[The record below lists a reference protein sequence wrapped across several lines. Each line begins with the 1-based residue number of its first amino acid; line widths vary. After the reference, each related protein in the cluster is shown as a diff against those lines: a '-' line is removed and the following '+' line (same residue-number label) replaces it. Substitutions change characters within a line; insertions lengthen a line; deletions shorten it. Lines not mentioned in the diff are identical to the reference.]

1 MFRELDLLQLKNND
15 SIANDENKL
24 KKTLVLYVFHEYNN
38 RVEHF
43 FKYCIFNDP
52 NVDFIIISNNKKF
65 KINNLPAN
73 VRFLAR
79 DNIGY
84 DFGGWSD
91 ALLINE
97 LYKNYDYFI
106 FANSSV
112 IGPFMNTSEK
122 WTDKYINGLKKDN
135 IKLFGSTINSCGFG
149 LPDSVDLR
157 NPEKQSHVQSY
168 IFSMDRITLEYL
180 IKCEIFSMTNYAKTY
195 EDAICL
201 KEINMSRKII
211 ENDWN
216 IGSLMNY
223 YKGVDFR
230 FKTKKPED
238 YNITF
243 LGDMM
248 DNRGKN
254 EVWNLYEVVFIKGNR
269 GIIY

>member
-1 MFRELDLLQLKNND
+1 MFRELNLLQLQNND
-15 SIANDENKL
+15 LMLNDENKL
-24 KKTLVLYVFHEYNN
+24 KKTLVLYVFHEYND
-38 RVEHF
+38 RVKHF
-43 FKYCIFNDP
+43 FKYSMFYDA
-52 NVDFIIISNNKKF
+52 NVEFILISNNKNF

-106 FANSSV
+106 FVNSSV
-112 IGPFMNTSEK
+112 IGPFMNTSGK

-135 IKLFGSTINSCGFG
+135 IKLFGSTINTCGLG
-149 LPDSVDLR
+149 TSNADLL

-180 IKCEIFSMTNYAKTY
+180 IKCEIFSITNYAKTF
-195 EDAICL
+195 EEAICL
-201 KEINMSRKII
+201 KEIQMSRKII

-223 YKGVDFR
+223 YKDVDFR
-230 FKTKKPED
+230 FKTKKPKD
-238 YNITF
+238 YTIRF
-243 LGDMM
+243 LGDVM

-254 EVWNLYEVVFIKGNR
+254 EVWNIYEVVFIKGNR
-269 GIIY
+269 GILY